1 MARPVPRDLKKEME
15 EAAASSV
22 AEPASKKRP
31 RLPDEDPP
39 EYVLLQ
45 QQEGKLRAENVDAV
59 SISIDDWGVQWAQ
72 QTRDEKVMDA
82 FMKIV
87 GIYWYLGEHNC
98 YPCFRQEKCDGPNNN
113 QLILHVVTE
122 PAEKAGW
129 YIAPVILH
137 KPEVIDENAV
147 AWGPIDQNVHT
158 LMIPPPLQLHI
169 PYWKKKKAQGVII
182 EPFHAY
188 ARRAYEKLK
197 KELKEVKD
205 ELAVTKSLASEA
217 LSAGGDEAPAK
228 GAKGTGRGG
237 AHAKG
242 AGGGQKTKG
251 GGGWMVRAAPLAAA
265 VLEEW
270 WGTANDI
277 ANSWY
282 ELPDS
287 AGPAGYL
294 IDKERSKLKGI

>member
-15 EAAASSV
+15 EAAASSPSV

-31 RLPDEDPP
+31 RLPDEAPP
-39 EYVLLQ
+39 EYVFLQ
-45 QQEGKLRAENVDAV
+45 QQEGMLRAENLDAV
-59 SISIDDWGVQWAQ
+59 SISIDDWGFQWAQ
-72 QTRDEKVMDA
+72 QTRDEAVMDA

-98 YPCFRQEKCDGPNNN
+98 YPCFRQEKCDGSNNN
-113 QLILHVVTE
+113 QLILHVLTE
-122 PAEKAGW
+122 PADKAGW

-147 AWGPIDQNVHT
+147 AWGPLDTTVHSAA
-158 LMIPPPLQLHI
+158 PPSQLHT

-182 EPFHAY
+182 EPFHAF
-188 ARRAYEKLK
+188 AKRAYENLK
-197 KELKEVKD
+197 KELNEVRE
-205 ELAVTKSLASEA
+205 ELAVVKSLAGEA
-217 LSAGGDEAPAK
+217 LGAGGEEAPAK
-228 GAKGTGRGG
+228 GAKSSGRGG
-237 AHAKG
+237 
-242 AGGGQKTKG
+242 GGGGPKTKG
-251 GGGWMVRAAPLAAA
+251 GGGWMIRAAPLAAA